1 MQNLELMTE
10 KMKTIT
16 VSKTIKIEE
25 VRYKIKEEEIEVYL
39 WITINDNESFD
50 TNTKSSRQSREKKVF
65 RDLKRD
71 KKGMRGVGIFE
82 YK

>member
-1 MQNLELMTE
+1 MSE
-10 KMKTIT
+10 KMETIT

-50 TNTKSSRQSREKKVF
+50 TNTKSNRQSRKKKVF

-82 YK
+82 NK